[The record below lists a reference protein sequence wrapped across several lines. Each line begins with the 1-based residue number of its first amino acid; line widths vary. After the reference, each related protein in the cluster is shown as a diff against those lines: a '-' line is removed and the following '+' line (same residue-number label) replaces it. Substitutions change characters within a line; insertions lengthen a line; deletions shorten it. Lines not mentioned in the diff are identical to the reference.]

1 MLLNRIFWL
10 HILTLIIWLDMCD
23 GTFFLCLSI
32 QMKCSKT
39 DHISREICQN
49 IKIYTI
55 NNKIYTHDDD
65 VAGSN
70 WITHRLQGLLRLL
83 WAAIRS
89 RERERRKKK
98 KKKIKNIT
106 NRRWRSPGTWHIHL
120 LIMLFAIGLSA
131 YYYYYL

>member
-1 MLLNRIFWL
+1 MIFWWL
-10 HILTLIIWLDMCD
+10 NITLIIWLDMCAD
-23 GTFFLCLSI
+23 GTFFSLSLNPNEM
-32 QMKCSKT
+32 QT
-39 DHISREICQN
+39 ISREKFV
-49 IKIYTI
+49 KILRYII

-98 KKKIKNIT
+98 KIKNIT